1 MDARGARVTGDA
13 LAPDSQA
20 VAVRVRHDQPQI
32 TEGAFLNTNGA
43 LLGFDVLNCHDMTEA
58 IQVAAAHPLAKRCV
72 LEIRPIAAD
81 E

>member
-1 MDARGARVTGDA
+1 
-13 LAPDSQA
+13 LQA
-20 VAVRVRHDQPQI
+20 GPASAHL
-32 TEGAFLNTNGA
+32 FLNTNGA
-43 LLGFDVLNCHDMTEA
+43 SLGFDVLNCHDMTEA